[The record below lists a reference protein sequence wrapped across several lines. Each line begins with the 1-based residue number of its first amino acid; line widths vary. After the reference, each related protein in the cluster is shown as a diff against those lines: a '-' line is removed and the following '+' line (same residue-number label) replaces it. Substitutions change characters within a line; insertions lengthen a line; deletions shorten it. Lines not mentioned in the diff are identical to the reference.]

1 MRSGKKKSL
10 SDCDSGG
17 LCLPATPPR
26 GRGQDYHATRRTA
39 VCVSGARRGD
49 GFVNAET
56 LVLVPDPGLSFCLS
70 LRMVHYELVRQ
81 TSTAHRPQLTSDHER
96 ANVLSWK

>member
-1 MRSGKKKSL
+1 M
-10 SDCDSGG
+10 
-17 LCLPATPPR
+17 
-26 GRGQDYHATRRTA
+26 
-39 VCVSGARRGD
+39 
-49 GFVNAET
+49 NAET
-56 LVLVPDPGLSFCLS
+56 LVRVPDPCLSFCLS

>member
-1 MRSGKKKSL
+1 M
-10 SDCDSGG
+10 
-17 LCLPATPPR
+17 
-26 GRGQDYHATRRTA
+26 
-39 VCVSGARRGD
+39 
-49 GFVNAET
+49 NAET

-96 ANVLSWK
+96 ARPVMEIAVQLRLPAPYPAAPTAPPDPGRWS